1 MIPTQYKNHSG
12 VRTRTN
18 QNTCCISW
26 ILKGTYSRLKFRI
39 SHMRKINIQITS
51 TRLLTERPR
60 WNFSLSDTYKKFE
73 RGIPQNLKW
82 CVVPDNMQMRQP
94 NLICCI
100 YMNYRA
106 CNTVYFLSHVICAP
120 EIQLEDTASRKAV
133 RYCCI
138 WYFISYLMG
147 QAPLSFDGLKSH
159 TAFSRVKK
167 MYLKYH

>member
-1 MIPTQYKNHSG
+1 MHN
-12 VRTRTN
+12 
-18 QNTCCISW
+18 
-26 ILKGTYSRLKFRI
+26 
-39 SHMRKINIQITS
+39 INIQMTF

-60 WNFSLSDTYKKFE
+60 WNFSLGDTYKKFE

-100 YMNYRA
+100 YMNYRT

-138 WYFISYLMG
+138 WYFISYLILASSSAIWRFEG
-147 QAPLSFDGLKSH
+147 NTKPSAVSKNVAEISLLLCARSQKLVNSHPKSSS
-159 TAFSRVKK
+159 TC
-167 MYLKYH
+167 L